1 MAQQLAPKVKPKI
14 DAFILWA
21 SHDNLDMLTINDIDM
36 SGMAGI
42 GYTYTNQIKMKGIL

>member
-21 SHDNLDMLTINDIDM
+21 SILRNKNDNLDMLTINDIDM

-42 GYTYTNQIKMKGIL
+42 GYTRTK